1 VQGYVPCS
9 GVVITIEGST
19 SGMIEII
26 QLAEFP
32 SYFPVDEPYPRL
44 PPLSILFYIYSKGK
58 GLVVPSGVVRTGQIT
73 DILVRDS
80 KGPESGS
87 SFMLLL
93 CAREGIFLH
102 GLAVLATGARAP
114 WSSWFPRSK
123 NGTWGTRHY
132 QPGSDP
138 LATIC
143 CGLLPFTSETKRGE
157 VVSP

>member
-1 VQGYVPCS
+1 
-9 GVVITIEGST
+9 
-19 SGMIEII
+19 MIEII

-132 QPGSDP
+132 QPLLQASKKIVLSSTEKAGSV
-138 LATIC
+138 LLNE
-143 CGLLPFTSETKRGE
+143 GLLVTCRAFVPSAFITQISE
-157 VVSP
+157 